1 MSIPPASK
9 AATLSLSV
17 LKSDLVFVE
26 VDEED
31 EEIFRASKEL
41 ELATDSFA
49 EREAAAF
56 AAELA
61 TDKLWDKFNKI
72 S

>member
-9 AATLSLSV
+9 APTFSLS
-17 LKSDLVFVE
+17 KSDFVFVE
-26 VDEED
+26 DDEEEE

-41 ELATDSFA
+41 ELFTESFA

-61 TDKLWDKFNKI
+61 TDKLWDKFNKN
-72 S
+72 